1 MKTTK
6 IITLIAIVILAISCK
21 KEKQNDVN
29 IDEKTVN
36 ISINAGLSGKDTV
49 IDIDGDGYYEYNLYS
64 NFPGGNNSNAQIGI
78 NSYATGNFDLEF
90 STEVQ
95 GVINEITKLFPENSE
110 INASTGTWKADAI
123 FYFYDAGISTAK
135 LGFNDV
141 GDKYIGVRYRNRMI
155 STTDY
160 YYGWM
165 KVNVSNQH
173 SVSIKGFAFQKQK
186 NTAINAGAI

>member
-21 KEKQNDVN
+21 KKQNDVN

-110 INASTGTWKADAI
+110 INAFTGTWKGRCYI
-123 FYFYDAGISTAK
+123 LFYDAGNCKIR
-135 LGFNDV
+135 F
-141 GDKYIGVRYRNRMI
+141 
-155 STTDY
+155 
-160 YYGWM
+160 
-165 KVNVSNQH
+165 
-173 SVSIKGFAFQKQK
+173 
-186 NTAINAGAI
+186 

>member
-1 MKTTK
+1 MKTIKLITVIG
-6 IITLIAIVILAISCK
+6 IIILTISCK

-29 IDEKTVN
+29 IDERSVN
-36 ISINAGLSGKDTV
+36 ISINAGTSGKDTV

-95 GVINEITKLFPENSE
+95 GVINEITKVFPENSE

-160 YYGWM
+160 YYGWK

-186 NTAINAGAI
+186 NTGIKAGAI

>member
-90 STEVQ
+90 TTEVQ
-95 GVINEITKLFPENSE
+95 GVINEITKVFPENSE

-173 SVSIKGFAFQKQK
+173 NVSIKGFAFQKQK

>member
-95 GVINEITKLFPENSE
+95 GVINEITKVFPVNSE
-110 INASTGTWKADAI
+110 INASIGTWKADAI

-173 SVSIKGFAFQKQK
+173 NVSIKGFAFQKQK
-186 NTAINAGAI
+186 NTAINAVAI

>member
-90 STEVQ
+90 TTEVQ
-95 GVINEITKLFPENSE
+95 GVINEITKVFPENSE

>member
-1 MKTTK
+1 MKTIKLITVIG
-6 IITLIAIVILAISCK
+6 IIILTISCK

-29 IDEKTVN
+29 IDERSVN
-36 ISINAGLSGKDTV
+36 ISINAGTSGKDTV

-95 GVINEITKLFPENSE
+95 GVINEITKVFPESSE

-160 YYGWM
+160 YYGWK

-186 NTAINAGAI
+186 NTGIKAGAI

>member
-49 IDIDGDGYYEYNLYS
+49 SDIDGDGYYEYNLYS

-90 STEVQ
+90 TTEVQ
-95 GVINEITKLFPENSE
+95 GVINEITKVFPENSE

>member
-95 GVINEITKLFPENSE
+95 GVINEITKVFPENSE

-173 SVSIKGFAFQKQK
+173 NVSIKGFAFQKQK
-186 NTAINAGAI
+186 NTGIKAGAI

>member
-64 NFPGGNNSNAQIGI
+64 NFPGGNNSKAQIGI

-90 STEVQ
+90 TTEVQ
-95 GVINEITKLFPENSE
+95 GVINEITKVFPENSE

-135 LGFNDV
+135 FGFNDV

-173 SVSIKGFAFQKQK
+173 NVSIKGFAFQKQK

>member
-95 GVINEITKLFPENSE
+95 GVINEITKVFPENSE

>member
-95 GVINEITKLFPENSE
+95 GVINEITKVFPVNSE
-110 INASTGTWKADAI
+110 INASIGTWKADAI

-186 NTAINAGAI
+186 NTAINAVAI

>member
-36 ISINAGLSGKDTV
+36 ISINAGPSGKDTV

-110 INASTGTWKADAI
+110 INASIGTWKADAI

>member
-110 INASTGTWKADAI
+110 INASIGTWKADAI

-141 GDKYIGVRYRNRMI
+141 GDNYIGVRYRNRMI

-173 SVSIKGFAFQKQK
+173 NVSIKGFAFQKQK

>member
-95 GVINEITKLFPENSE
+95 GVINEITKVFPVNSE
-110 INASTGTWKADAI
+110 INASIGTWKADAI

>member
-123 FYFYDAGISTAK
+123 FYFYGAGISTAK

-173 SVSIKGFAFQKQK
+173 NVSIKGFAFKKQK

>member
-110 INASTGTWKADAI
+110 INASKGTWKADSI
-123 FYFYDAGISTAK
+123 FYFYDA
-135 LGFNDV
+135 
-141 GDKYIGVRYRNRMI
+141 
-155 STTDY
+155 
-160 YYGWM
+160 
-165 KVNVSNQH
+165 
-173 SVSIKGFAFQKQK
+173 
-186 NTAINAGAI
+186 

>member
-6 IITLIAIVILAISCK
+6 IIALIAIVILAISCK

-29 IDEKTVN
+29 IDEKNVN
-36 ISINAGLSGKDTV
+36 ISINAGISGKDTV

-64 NFPGGNNSNAQIGI
+64 NFPGGNNANAQIGI

-95 GVINEITKLFPENSE
+95 GVINEITKVFPENSE

-123 FYFYDAGISTAK
+123 FYFYDAGVSSAK

-141 GDKYIGVRYRNRMI
+141 GDKYIGARYRNRII

-173 SVSIKGFAFQKQK
+173 NVSIKGYAFQKQK